1 MTDTKTP
8 RPTAA
13 HSTAPPPAAHAGGP
27 HPISHSPPTHAVPSA
42 ARATSP
48 HPREEEGESRSQPSG
63 PGWFARHA
71 ALAPWAN
78 ALGGLLMVIA
88 AWTLATADQRSARS
102 LDYADR
108 VAKAEILTVSIKRDL
123 VILKESFDRVEEIQR
138 SLTIKPERL
147 FDLSLNVPPGL
158 ASDRGELYLLGR
170 ERGVVVRRVLNDAER
185 VEKLIRFMKEDAR
198 GYAEF
203 HAKRGVSEDNGAG
216 TAAFFNDREFET
228 AVRALAESLGQAL
241 KLTEHDPM

>member
-13 HSTAPPPAAHAGGP
+13 HSPTSPPAAAHAGGP
-27 HPISHSPPTHAVPSA
+27 PSHSPPTHAVPP
-42 ARATSP
+42 ATRPGAP
-48 HPREEEGESRSQPSG
+48 HTGDGDGEVERRTPSG

-78 ALGGLLMVIA
+78 ALGGLLMVFA
-88 AWTLATADQRSARS
+88 AWTLAGAEQRSARS
-102 LDYADR
+102 LDTADR
-108 VAKAEILTVSIKRDL
+108 VAKAEILTVAIKRDL
-123 VILKESFDRVEEIQR
+123 AILKDSFDQVDEIQR

-158 ASDRGELYLLGR
+158 AGDRGDLYLLGR
-170 ERGVVVRRVLNDAER
+170 ERGVAVRRVLNDAER

-203 HAKRGVSEDNGAG
+203 HAKRGVSGDNGAG

-228 AVRALAESLGQAL
+228 AVRALAESLTQAL
-241 KLTEHDPM
+241 KMTEHDPS